1 MIAAGRDDAIQG
13 IEEEVGIHLRF
24 EVAQLVGPGQ
34 RLGPCHPQLA
44 AMDPPLRFLGT
55 LDRIE
60 AEIDREPHPGNKDP
74 AVGRQKVPHP
84 LA

>member
-24 EVAQLVGPGQ
+24 EVAQLVAAGQCFGP
-34 RLGPCHPQLA
+34 RRPEFA
-44 AMDPPLRFLGT
+44 ATNPPLRFLST
-55 LDRIE
+55 LERIE